1 MASLGQNV
9 MIDTHKG
16 RTIFAEANPGHLL
29 KGDLEQMAKRR
40 HQQPKPVKQG
50 NYWWVWIRDN
60 VFTEGRVQRKT
71 QRIKIGPA
79 EMSFRA
85 AQKEVDRILGP
96 LNHGTCGG
104 ATLFSHYVE
113 EYRKANMPTLAGW
126 NTDPKK
132 CVSTVARYESTIR
145 KYLLPAFA
153 NTMLRDMSYGLLQRY
168 FAQFAGGG
176 LSHASIETIRSVLA
190 SIMTAARKMG
200 LIDKNPVD
208 DISLPRDNRGRKV
221 KPWLHPNQFQTLL
234 TTISE
239 PYQTM
244 VYVALHTGLR
254 FSELAALK
262 WDDIDRENCRL
273 TIDERYCRG
282 DWSAPKSEASNTSV
296 PVNRSVIARID
307 AMKNMEVAINW
318 GANGAK
324 KSIKVVRADGPND
337 LVFASL
343 VSGSPMREGNILRR
357 HIKPAADALGV
368 KVNWQI
374 LRRSFATWLKLEG
387 ADVKDAQALLRHA
400 RVQTT
405 LDIYQQFT
413 PESQRR
419 VVERLGS
426 RMVN

>member
-1 MASLGQNV
+1 
-9 MIDTHKG
+9 MIDTPEG
-16 RTIFAEANPGHLL
+16 STISAEANSGHLL
-29 KGDLEQMAKRR
+29 KGDLERMAKRR
-40 HQQPKPVKQG
+40 HQQPKPVRQG

-60 VFTEGRVQRKT
+60 VFTEGKVERKT

-104 ATLFSHYVE
+104 ATLFSHYVK
-113 EYRKANMPTLAGW
+113 EYRKGNMPTLAGW
-126 NTDPKK
+126 NADPKK

-153 NTMLRDMSYGLLQRY
+153 NTMLRDMTYSSLQPY
-168 FAQFAGGG
+168 FARFAGGG

-190 SIMTAARKMG
+190 SIMTAAKKSG
-200 LIDKNPVD
+200 LLDKNPVD

-221 KPWLHPNQFQTLL
+221 KPWLHPNQFEALL
-234 TTISE
+234 YAIAE

-244 VYVALHTGLR
+244 VYVALYTGLR

-262 WDDIDRENCRL
+262 WGDIDRVNCRL

-282 DWSAPKSEASNTSV
+282 DWSSPKSDASNTSI
-296 PVNRSVIARID
+296 PVNRCVIARMD
-307 AMKNMEVAINW
+307 AMKGMEVVINW
-318 GANGAK
+318 GAHGAK
-324 KSIKVVRADGPND
+324 KALKVVRADGSGD

-419 VVERLGS
+419 VVDRLGS

>member
-1 MASLGQNV
+1 
-9 MIDTHKG
+9 
-16 RTIFAEANPGHLL
+16 
-29 KGDLEQMAKRR
+29 
-40 HQQPKPVKQG
+40 
-50 NYWWVWIRDN
+50 
-60 VFTEGRVQRKT
+60 
-71 QRIKIGPA
+71 
-79 EMSFRA
+79 MSFRA
-85 AQKEVDRILGP
+85 AQKEVARILGP

-104 ATLFSHYVE
+104 ATLVGHYIE

-126 NTDPKK
+126 NPDPKK
-132 CVSTVARYESTIR
+132 CVSTVARYESTIK
-145 KYLLPAFA
+145 KYLLPAFGT
-153 NTMLRDMSYGLLQRY
+153 TMLRDMSYSLLQRY
-168 FAQFAGGG
+168 FAQFAGVG

-190 SIMTAARKMG
+190 SIMTAAKKTG
-200 LIDKNPVD
+200 LVDRNPVD

-221 KPWLHPNQFQTLL
+221 KPWLHPNQFQALL
-234 TTISE
+234 NAIAE

-244 VYVALHTGLR
+244 VYVALYTGLR

-262 WDDIDRENCRL
+262 WGDIYRENCRL

-282 DWSAPKSEASNTSV
+282 DWSAPKSDASNTSI
-296 PVNRSVIARID
+296 PVNRCVIARMD
-307 AMKNMEVAINW
+307 AMKGMEVVINW
-318 GANGAK
+318 GAHGAK
-324 KSIKVVRADGPND
+324 KALKVVRADGSGD

-343 VSGSPMREGNILRR
+343 VSGTPMREGNILRR

-419 VVERLGS
+419 VVDRLGS